1 MALITLLSD
10 FGLTDSYV
18 AEMKGVIL
26 SANPDQKIVDVS
38 HGIERHNIAMG
49 SFVLETALPYFPH
62 GSIHVAVVDPGVG
75 TERLPLVVLCERG
88 ILVGPDNG
96 LLVRAAE
103 RLGLKAAYQIDSHRF
118 DGEKVSSTFHGRDVF
133 ARAAAKLANG
143 LNPNSVGAEVKQLV
157 KLDLPI
163 VSISH
168 GRANCTALYI
178 DSFGNVILNLA
189 DEDITRLGVHVGDH
203 VTIGTKQGQFSGLY
217 CRIYSDISHAQV
229 GIILGS
235 QGYLEIAMRESSAA
249 TRLGLKPLDQIE
261 VRLS

>member
-10 FGLTDSYV
+10 FGLNDPYV

-49 SFVLETALPYFPH
+49 SFVLETELPYFPH

-88 ILVGPDNG
+88 IIVGPDNG

-103 RLGLKAAYQIDSHRF
+103 RLGLNAAYQIDSHRLE
-118 DGEKVSSTFHGRDVF
+118 GEKVSSTFHGRDVF
-133 ARAAAKLANG
+133 ARTAAKLANG
-143 LNPNSVGAEVKQLV
+143 LTPESVGDEVKQLV
-157 KLDLPI
+157 KLDVPN
-163 VSISH
+163 VNISH
-168 GRANCTALYI
+168 GRADCTVLYV

-189 DEDITRLGVHVGDH
+189 EEDITRLVVHVGDH
-203 VTIGTKQGQFSGLY
+203 VTIETKQGQFPGLVG
-217 CRIYSDISHAQV
+217 RTYSDISRTQLGV
-229 GIILGS
+229 ILGS
-235 QGYLEIAMRESSAA
+235 QGYLEIAMREGSAA
-249 TRLGLKPLDQIE
+249 ARLGLKPLDQIE
-261 VRLS
+261 MRLS

>member
-1 MALITLLSD
+1 MLSD
-10 FGLTDSYV
+10 FGPIDPYV

-96 LLVRAAE
+96 LLGRAAE
-103 RLGLKAAYQIDSHRF
+103 RLGLNSAYQIDSNRF
-118 DGEKVSSTFHGRDVF
+118 EGEKVSSTFHGRDVF
-133 ARAAAKLANG
+133 ARTAAKLANG
-143 LNPNSVGAEVKQLV
+143 LNPKSVGGEVKQLV
-157 KLDLPI
+157 KLNVPNAI
-163 VSISH
+163 ISH
-168 GRANCTALYI
+168 GRANCTVLYV

-189 DEDITRLGVHVGDH
+189 EEDIARLGLHERDH
-203 VTIGTKQGQFSGLY
+203 VTIGTKLGQFSGLVG
-217 CRIYSDISHAQV
+217 RTYSDISHVQV

-235 QGYLEIAMRESSAA
+235 QGYLEVAMREGSAA
-249 TRLGLKPLDQIE
+249 AQLGLKPLDQIE
-261 VRLS
+261 MRLS

>member
-38 HGIERHNIAMG
+38 HGIERYNIAMG
-49 SFVLETALPYFPH
+49 SFILETALPYFPH
-62 GSIHVAVVDPGVG
+62 GSIHVAVVDPAVG

-103 RLGLKAAYQIDSHRF
+103 RLGLNAAYQIDSHQF
-118 DGEKVSSTFHGRDVF
+118 QGEKVSSTFHGRDVF
-133 ARAAAKLANG
+133 ARTAAKLANG
-143 LNPNSVGAEVKQLV
+143 LNPKSVGGEIKQLV
-157 KLDLPI
+157 KLDVPNA
-163 VSISH
+163 SISN
-168 GRANCTALYI
+168 GRANCTALYV

-189 DEDITRLGVHVGDH
+189 EEDITRLGLHVGDH
-203 VTIGTKQGQFSGLY
+203 ITIETNQGQFPGLVG
-217 CRIYSDISHAQV
+217 RTYSDISHAQIGV
-229 GIILGS
+229 IRGS
-235 QGYLEIAMRESSAA
+235 QGHLEIAMREGSAA
-249 TRLGLKPLDQIE
+249 ARLGLKPLDQIE
-261 VRLS
+261 VRLI

>member
-10 FGLTDSYV
+10 FGLTDPYV

-75 TERLPLVVLCERG
+75 TERLPLVLLCERG

-103 RLGLKAAYQIDSHRF
+103 RLGFKTAYQIDSHRF
-118 DGEKVSSTFHGRDVF
+118 EVEKVSSTFHGRDVF
-133 ARAAAKLANG
+133 ARTAAKLANG
-143 LNPNSVGAEVKQLV
+143 LNPKSVGREVKQLV
-157 KLDLPI
+157 KLDVPN
-163 VSISH
+163 VNISH
-168 GRANCTALYI
+168 GRADCTVLYV

-189 DEDITRLGVHVGDH
+189 EDGITQLGMRVGDH
-203 VTIGTKQGQFSGLY
+203 VTIETKQGQFQGLVG
-217 CRIYSDISHAQV
+217 RTYSDISHAQIGV
-229 GIILGS
+229 IRGS
-235 QGYLEIAMRESSAA
+235 QGHLEIATREGSAA
-249 TRLGLKPLDQIE
+249 ARLGLKPLDQIE

>member
-10 FGLTDSYV
+10 FGLTDPYV

-26 SANPDQKIVDVS
+26 SANPDQTIVDVS

-75 TERLPLVVLCERG
+75 TETLPLVMLCERG
-88 ILVGPDNG
+88 ILIGPDNG

-103 RLGLKAAYQIDSHRF
+103 RLGLNTAYQIDSHRF
-118 DGEKVSSTFHGRDVF
+118 DREKVSSTFHGRDVF
-133 ARAAAKLANG
+133 ARTAAKIANG
-143 LNPNSVGAEVKQLV
+143 LNPKSVGGEVKQLV
-157 KLDLPI
+157 KLNVPNA
-163 VSISH
+163 SISH
-168 GRANCTALYI
+168 GRANCTVLYV

-189 DEDITRLGVHVGDH
+189 EENIARPGLHERDH
-203 VTIGTKQGQFSGLY
+203 VTIATKQGQFSGLVG
-217 CRIYSDISHAQV
+217 RTYSDISHAQV

-235 QGYLEIAMRESSAA
+235 QGYLEIAMREGSAA

-261 VRLS
+261 IRLN